1 MKIKIRCCIT
11 ILFLLCFGTEVSA
24 VKIEKRLLY
33 DKHTLADT
41 YKYGKQE
48 RRFQWTKI
56 SAFLDSLE
64 AFQKRNDGYGVLRN
78 YKNEN
83 GIPPLSRKYV
93 TNKYKQIQDTFGVNR
108 HQGIPLYRLDDLSV
122 PERYGRDGAYVS
134 VICDSAGYYQIVP
147 ATFGG
152 SWYVPRKYL
161 KLIGPLSIKK
171 VIFVDRTNQNIAT
184 LEQEGAVWLVRSMN
198 PITTGAN
205 RPPFQQP
212 TPPGI
217 YFIQRKLSEMLFLK
231 DGTDE
236 EGGFAP
242 YASRF
247 TGGAYLHGVPVNYPE
262 HELIEYSWSLGTTP
276 RSHMCVRNATSHAKF
291 MYDWAEVEKTLVIVF
306 D

>member
-1 MKIKIRCCIT
+1 MIRIKRYGL
-11 ILFLLCFGTEVSA
+11 ILLFMWLGVETHA
-24 VKIEKRLLY
+24 VEIKKKLLY
-33 DKHTLADT
+33 DRHTLSDT

-48 RRFQWTKI
+48 RRFQWDKI
-56 SAFLDSLE
+56 SAFLDSLVT
-64 AFQKRNDGYGVLRN
+64 FQERNDGYGVLRN
-78 YKNEN
+78 YKNQN
-83 GIPPLSRKYV
+83 GEVPLTEKYI
-93 TNKYKQIQDTFGVNR
+93 TNKYKQIRDTFGVNR
-108 HQGIPLYRLDDLSV
+108 YQGIPLYSLGNVKV
-122 PERYGRDGAYVS
+122 PFRYGRDGAYVS
-134 VICDSAGYYQIVP
+134 VISDSAGYFQIIP

-152 SWYVPRKYL
+152 VWHVPKKYM

-184 LEQEGAVWLVRSMN
+184 LEQDGTTWLVRSMN

-205 RPPFQQP
+205 RPPYQQP

-217 YFIQRKLSEMLFLK
+217 YFIQKKLSEMLFLK
-231 DGTDE
+231 DGSAE

-242 YASRF
+242 YAIRF
-247 TGGAYLHGVPVNYPE
+247 TGGAYLHGVPVNYP
-262 HELIEYSWSLGTTP
+262 HNELIEFSWSLGTTP

>member
-1 MKIKIRCCIT
+1 MMILRHYIT
-11 ILFLLCFGTEVSA
+11 ILFLMGWGWNSFA
-24 VKIEKRLLY
+24 VKIEKKLLY
-33 DKHTLADT
+33 DKHTLQDT

-48 RRFQWTKI
+48 RRFQWDKI
-56 SAFLDSLE
+56 SMFLDSLE
-64 AFQKRNDGYGVLRN
+64 AFQERNDGYGMLRN
-78 YKNEN
+78 YKNVN
-83 GIPPLSRKYV
+83 GEPPLTRKYV
-93 TNKYKQIQDTFGVNR
+93 TNRYKQIQDSFGVNR
-108 HQGIPLYRLDDLSV
+108 YQGIPLYRLDDVRV

-134 VICDSAGYYQIVP
+134 VISDSADYFQVIPV
-147 ATFGG
+147 TFGG
-152 SWYVPRKYL
+152 IWHVPKKYM

-184 LEQEGAVWLVRSMN
+184 LEQDGTTWLVRSMN

-205 RPPFQQP
+205 RPPYQQP

-217 YFIQRKLSEMLFLK
+217 YFIQKKLSEMLFLK
-231 DGTDE
+231 DGSAE

-242 YASRF
+242 YAIRF
-247 TGGAYLHGVPVNYPE
+247 TGGAYLHGVPVNYP
-262 HELIEYSWSLGTTP
+262 HNELIEFSWSLGTTP

>member
-1 MKIKIRCCIT
+1 MMILRHYIT
-11 ILFLLCFGTEVSA
+11 ILFLMGWGWNSFA
-24 VKIEKRLLY
+24 VKIEKKLLY
-33 DKHTLADT
+33 DKHTLQDT

-48 RRFQWTKI
+48 RCFQWNKI
-56 SAFLDSLE
+56 SVFLDSLE
-64 AFQKRNDGYGVLRN
+64 AFQERNDGYGMLRN
-78 YKNEN
+78 YKNAN
-83 GIPPLSRKYV
+83 GKPPLTRKYV
-93 TNKYKQIQDTFGVNR
+93 TNKYKQIRDTFGVNR
-108 HQGIPLYRLDDLSV
+108 YQGIPLYRLDDVRV

-134 VICDSAGYYQIVP
+134 VVSDSADYFQVIPV
-147 ATFGG
+147 TFGG
-152 SWYVPRKYL
+152 IWYVPKKYM

-171 VIFVDRTNQNIAT
+171 VIFVDRTNQNIVT
-184 LEQEGAVWLVRSMN
+184 LEQEGATWLVRSMN

-205 RPPFQQP
+205 RTPYQQP

-217 YFIQRKLSEMLFLK
+217 YFIQRKLLEMLFLK
-231 DGTDE
+231 DGSDE

-247 TGGAYLHGVPVNYPE
+247 TGGAYLHGVPVNYPDNK
-262 HELIEYSWSLGTTP
+262 LIEYSWTLGTTP

>member
-1 MKIKIRCCIT
+1 MMILRHYIT
-11 ILFLLCFGTEVSA
+11 ILFLMGWGWNSFA
-24 VKIEKRLLY
+24 VKIEKKLLY
-33 DKHTLADT
+33 DKHTLQDT

-48 RRFQWTKI
+48 RRFQWDKI
-56 SAFLDSLE
+56 SMFLDSLE
-64 AFQKRNDGYGVLRN
+64 AFQERNDGYGMLRN
-78 YKNEN
+78 YKNVN
-83 GIPPLSRKYV
+83 GEPPLTRKYV
-93 TNKYKQIQDTFGVNR
+93 TNRYKQIQDSFGVNR
-108 HQGIPLYRLDDLSV
+108 YQGIPLYRLGNVKV
-122 PERYGRDGAYVS
+122 PFRYGRDGAYVS
-134 VICDSAGYYQIVP
+134 VISDSADYFQIIP

-152 SWYVPRKYL
+152 VWHVPKKYM

-184 LEQEGAVWLVRSMN
+184 LEQEGATWLVRSMN

-205 RPPFQQP
+205 RPPYQQP

-217 YFIQRKLSEMLFLK
+217 YFIQRKLLEMLFLK
-231 DGTDE
+231 DGSDE

-247 TGGAYLHGVPVNYPE
+247 TGGAYLHGVPVNYPDNK
-262 HELIEYSWSLGTTP
+262 LIEYSWTLGTTP

>member
-1 MKIKIRCCIT
+1 MIALTRYIA
-11 ILFLLCFGTEVSA
+11 ILFLIGWGWDGFS
-24 VKIEKRLLY
+24 VKIEKKLLY
-33 DKHTLADT
+33 DRHTLQDT

-48 RRFQWTKI
+48 RCFQWDKI
-56 SAFLDSLE
+56 SAFLDSLV
-64 AFQKRNDGYGVLRN
+64 AFQERNDGYGVLQN
-78 YKNEN
+78 YKNVN
-83 GIPPLSRKYV
+83 GIPPLTRKYV
-93 TNKYKQIQDTFGVNR
+93 TDKYRQIQDTFGVKR
-108 HQGIPLYRLDDLSV
+108 HQGIPLYRQDDLSV

-134 VICDSAGYYQIVP
+134 VICDSAGYYNIVS
-147 ATFGG
+147 AVLGR

-184 LEQEGAVWLVRSMN
+184 LEQDGAVWLVRSMN

-205 RPPFQQP
+205 RPPYQQS

-236 EGGFAP
+236 KGGFAP
-242 YASRF
+242 YAIRF
-247 TGGAYLHGVPVNYPE
+247 TGGAYLHGVPVNYPARK
-262 HELIEYSWSLGTTP
+262 LIEYSWSLGTTP